1 MMRWLSIVI
10 VAFAAS
16 TAAAADGKL
25 LFRAKCGVCHLQG
38 GTGTFMLGRRLGQQN
53 ALLEQLAR
61 NELDQQKERIGTYQ
75 IQARFAL
82 ASMYDRAAN
91 VDQLNKDTKPK
102 QKTESGEDVPEE
114 AAPEGQPTDAA
125 PGTEAA
131 PAPQATPGETAAPI
145 PAQPAPGS
153 QEPKP

>member
-53 ALLEQLAR
+53 ALLEGRSDLDAQLIVKVAR
-61 NELDQQKERIGTYQ
+61 NGILSMPRFSRAELPDDD
-75 IQARFAL
+75 L
-82 ASMYDRAAN
+82 RAIAEY
-91 VDQLNKDTKPK
+91 LS
-102 QKTESGEDVPEE
+102 SG
-114 AAPEGQPTDAA
+114 A
-125 PGTEAA
+125 
-131 PAPQATPGETAAPI
+131 
-145 PAQPAPGS
+145 
-153 QEPKP
+153 K